1 MQYSGP
7 ARGFGF
13 TVFGALLIQVYGIF
27 LSQFGYELS
36 CFSSILGIQFIDK
49 LNFYF
54 SVEAALLTGY
64 CFTILRYFGLL

>member
-1 MQYSGP
+1 MQYSGT

-13 TVFGALLIQVYGIF
+13 TVSGALLIQVYGIFF

-54 SVEAALLTGY
+54 SVEAALLTG
-64 CFTILRYFGLL
+64 